1 MDTLGDP
8 AGEKMKIG
16 IDCRELRAYIT
27 GIGRILL
34 EFLREAR
41 RHRKD
46 FDFTL
51 FGNQLT
57 DFSSFPDVFEDY
69 RKVILR
75 EKLTL
80 WWDQI
85 QLKNAIAKNNIDV
98 FFSPYYKIPLLS
110 KTKTILSIFDVT
122 YLLVEPYRSSWRNK
136 FYIKNFIQLASR
148 KAKRIITSSHW
159 TKSDL
164 LKGLHLP
171 EEKIEV
177 IYLGVNPK
185 FQAILEKNKRDY
197 IKKKYRIQ
205 KRYLLYV
212 GNFLPHKN
220 VKSLIAAYNLLPENI
235 RREYSLVLGGGRPKG
250 FKQDIEQSG
259 LSDSQS
265 IIYCG
270 DIVDE
275 DLPALYSGAELFVF
289 PSLYEGFGL
298 PPVEAMACGC
308 PVASSHASSLPE
320 ILGNAALFFN
330 PYQVEEIS
338 KTVKLILENKDLR
351 ENLRQKGLER
361 AKLFASARTAEKLT
375 AIFKTAYES

>member
-1 MDTLGDP
+1 MGDP
-8 AGEKMKIG
+8 AGEKMKVG
-16 IDCRELRAYIT
+16 IDCRELRANIT

-41 RHRKD
+41 RKTKD

-57 DFSSFPDVFEDY
+57 DFLSFPDVFEDY
-69 RKVILR
+69 RTVILQ

-85 QLKNAIAKNNIDV
+85 QLKNAIKKNNIDV

-164 LKGLHLP
+164 LKSLHLS

-177 IYLGVNPK
+177 IYLGVDPK
-185 FQAILEKNKRDY
+185 FQATPEKNKRDY

-205 KRYLLYV
+205 RKYLLYV

-235 RREYSLVLGGGRPKG
+235 RGEYSLVLGGRRPKG
-250 FKQDIEQSG
+250 FRRDIEQSG

-270 DIVDE
+270 YIADE

-298 PPVEAMACGC
+298 PPLEAMACGC
-308 PVASSHASSLPE
+308 PVASSNTSSMPE
-320 ILGNAALFFN
+320 VLGDAALFFN
-330 PYQVEEIS
+330 PNLTEEMSMAIRQM
-338 KTVKLILENKDLR
+338 LEDEHLR
-351 ENLRQKGLER
+351 NSFCQKGLGRARLFTSEKMAER
-361 AKLFASARTAEKLT
+361 ML
-375 AIFKTAYES
+375 AIFDSVIQ

>member
-1 MDTLGDP
+1 
-8 AGEKMKIG
+8 MKIG
-16 IDCRELRAYIT
+16 IDCRELRAYRT

-41 RHRKD
+41 KQTKD
-46 FDFTL
+46 FDFIL
-51 FGNQLT
+51 FGNQWT
-57 DFSSFPDVFEDY
+57 DFLSFPDLFKDY
-69 RKVILR
+69 RKIILQ
-75 EKLTL
+75 EKLAL

-85 QLKNAIAKNNIDV
+85 QLKNAIKKNNIDV

-122 YLLVEPYRSSWRNK
+122 YLLLEPYSSSWRNK
-136 FYIKNFIQLASR
+136 FYIKNFIRLASR

-164 LKGLHLP
+164 LRSLHLP
-171 EEKIEV
+171 QEKIEV

-185 FQAILEKNKRDY
+185 FQAIPEKNKRDH
-197 IKKKYRIQ
+197 IKKKYGIQ
-205 KRYLLYV
+205 KKYLLYV

-220 VKSLIAAYNLLPENI
+220 VKSLIAAYNLLPVNI
-235 RREYSLVLGGGRPKG
+235 RREYSLVLGGRRAKEFGH
-250 FKQDIEQSG
+250 DIEQSG
-259 LSDSQS
+259 VSNSQS

-275 DLPALYSGAELFVF
+275 DLPLLYSGAELFVF

-308 PVASSHASSLPE
+308 PVASSHTSSLPE

-338 KTVKLILENKDLR
+338 KTVKLMLENKDLR

-361 AKLFASARTAEKLT
+361 AKLFVSARMAEKLI
-375 AIFKTAYES
+375 AVFKTAYES

>member
-1 MDTLGDP
+1 MDTLGYP
-8 AGEKMKIG
+8 AGEKMKVG
-16 IDCRELRAYIT
+16 IDCRELRANIT

-41 RHRKD
+41 RQRGD
-46 FDFTL
+46 IGFTL
-51 FGNQLT
+51 FGNQWT
-57 DFSSFPDVFEDY
+57 DFLSLPDVFKDY
-69 RKVILR
+69 RKVILQ

-85 QLKNAIAKNNIDV
+85 QLKNAIKKNNIDV

-148 KAKRIITSSHW
+148 KAKRIITSSHS
-159 TKSDL
+159 TKNDL
-164 LKGLHLP
+164 LKILHLP

-197 IKKKYRIQ
+197 IKKKYSIQ

-250 FKQDIEQSG
+250 FKQDIEQSR

-320 ILGNAALFFN
+320 ILDNAALFFN

-361 AKLFASARTAEKLT
+361 AKLFVSARMAEKII
-375 AIFKTAYES
+375 AAFKTAYES